1 MSENEFDPARRRM
14 LMRLGLAAGA
24 VYSAPVLMSLGT
36 ARASSASFSAPV
48 RRARPVQRAAPP
60 PPPRPEIVVSA
71 PDAAAIDA
79 ISAEGYELLSRASI
93 AATASELARFVVPA
107 NLTIDEA
114 RAQING
120 LVPAAIFDINAIYR
134 PEEMPCGDDSCA
146 AFDLIGWK
154 SAAHG
159 CPADTVIGMID
170 TTVNGDHAALA
181 DVPVETF
188 PVIAEGRQPGGA
200 VHGTAVAI
208 LMAGRADTRTPGLL
222 SGARIIAAEAFHKD
236 ATGNDAA
243 DTFDVVRALD
253 EMVTRDISVVNLS
266 FTGPDNAVLKTIVD
280 AALARDMILVAAAGN
295 AGPNADPLFPAA
307 YEGVVAVTAV
317 DSQSRV
323 YRRANVGDHVDFA
336 APGVQLWTAASVSG
350 GRYRSG
356 TSYAAPFVS
365 AALAAARTSS
375 PDANSADLID
385 ALAQGVVDLGEP
397 GRDATFGWGLV
408 QAPAI
413 CNAEGAARLIPA
425 GG

>member
-1 MSENEFDPARRRM
+1 MSETEFDPSRRRT

-24 VYSAPVLMSLGT
+24 VYSAPVLMSLGR
-36 ARASSASFSAPV
+36 ANASSVSFSAPV
-48 RRARPVQRAAPP
+48 RRARPARRAAPS
-60 PPPRPEIVVSA
+60 PPPRPEIIVSA
-71 PDAAAIDA
+71 PDAADIAA
-79 ISAEGYELLSRASI
+79 ISAEGYDLLLQASI

-107 NLTIDEA
+107 NLTIEQA
-114 RAQING
+114 RQQIAG

-134 PEEMPCGDDSCA
+134 PEEMPCGEESCA

-170 TTVNGDHAALA
+170 TSVNRDHAALA
-181 DVPVETF
+181 DVAIETF

-222 SGARIIAAEAFHKD
+222 SGARIVAAEAFHRD
-236 ATGNDAA
+236 SGGNDAA

-253 EMVTRDISVVNLS
+253 EMLTRDIGVVNLS
-266 FTGPDNAVLKTIVD
+266 FTGPDNAVLKAIVD
-280 AALARDMILVAAAGN
+280 AALAKDMVLVAAAGN

-317 DSQSRV
+317 DSRSRV
-323 YRRANVGDHVDFA
+323 YRRANAGEHVDFA

-365 AALAAARTSS
+365 AALAAARASA
-375 PDANSADLID
+375 PDAPSGDLIE
-385 ALAQGVVDLGEP
+385 ALAQGAVDLGDP

-408 QAPAI
+408 QAPEI
-413 CNAEGAARLIPA
+413 CNATGAAQIIPT

>member
-1 MSENEFDPARRRM
+1 MPDTEFDPIRRRM

-24 VYSAPVLMSLGT
+24 VYAAPVLMSLGT
-36 ARASSASFSAPV
+36 ARASSASFSGPV
-48 RRARPVQRAAPP
+48 RRARPVQRAAP

-93 AATASELARFVVPA
+93 AATASELGRFVVPA

-114 RAQING
+114 RAQIAG

-134 PEEMPCGDDSCA
+134 PEEMACGEESCA

-159 CPADTVIGMID
+159 CPANTVIGMID

-181 DVPVETF
+181 DVAIETF

-222 SGARIIAAEAFHKD
+222 SGARIVAAEAFHKD
-236 ATGNDAA
+236 ASGNDAA

-253 EMVTRDISVVNLS
+253 AMVGRDIGVVNLS

-280 AALARDMILVAAAGN
+280 AALAKDMILIAAAGN

-323 YRRANVGDHVDFA
+323 YRRANAGDHVDFS

-365 AALAAARTSS
+365 AALAAARASS
-375 PDANSADLID
+375 PDAPSGDLIE

-413 CNAEGAARLIPA
+413 CNADAALVMPT

>member
-1 MSENEFDPARRRM
+1 MTEFDPSRRRT

-24 VYSAPVLMSLGT
+24 VYSAPVLMSLGR
-36 ARASSASFSAPV
+36 AHASSVSFSAPV
-48 RRARPVQRAAPP
+48 RRARSARRAAP

-71 PDAAAIDA
+71 PDAAAIAA
-79 ISAEGYELLSRASI
+79 ISAEGYDLLSQASI

-107 NLTIDEA
+107 NLTIEQA
-114 RAQING
+114 RQQIAG
-120 LVPAAIFDINAIYR
+120 LVPAAIFDVNAIYR
-134 PEEMPCGDDSCA
+134 PEEMPCGEESCA

-159 CPADTVIGMID
+159 CPADTVIGMVD
-170 TTVNGDHAALA
+170 TGVNRDHAALA
-181 DVPVETF
+181 DVAIETF
-188 PVIAEGRQPGGA
+188 PVIADGRQPGGA

-222 SGARIIAAEAFHKD
+222 SGARIVAAEAFHKD
-236 ATGNDAA
+236 ASGNDAA

-253 EMVTRDISVVNLS
+253 EMITRDIGVVNLS

-280 AALARDMILVAAAGN
+280 AALAKDMILVAAAGN

-317 DSQSRV
+317 DSRSRV
-323 YRRANVGDHVDFA
+323 YRRANAGDHVDFA

-365 AALAAARTSS
+365 AALAAARASS
-375 PDANSADLID
+375 PEAPSDDIVE
-385 ALAQGVVDLGEP
+385 ALAQGVVDLGDP

-408 QAPAI
+408 QAPDI
-413 CNAEGAARLIPA
+413 CNAAGAAPVIPA